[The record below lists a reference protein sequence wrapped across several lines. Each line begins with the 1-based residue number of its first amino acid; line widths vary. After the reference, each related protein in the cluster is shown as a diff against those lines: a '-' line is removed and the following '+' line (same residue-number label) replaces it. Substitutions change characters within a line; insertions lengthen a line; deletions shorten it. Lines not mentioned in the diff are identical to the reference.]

1 MPSAIKFNQDI
12 ILDEAFNIVRHH
24 GLQGLS
30 ARKIAQSMG
39 CSTQPVY
46 SSFGSMKAL
55 KDAVEKKAYRFFID
69 YLLQE
74 QLKDDPFLSMGL
86 QYIKFAR
93 EEKALFRLYFLG
105 SDMSLT
111 IEKIRSLSAPLL
123 ERMKQDASLE
133 NLSDEQLDRIGGDMW
148 VYTHGLAALTF
159 RSEDPDIETIVRD
172 KLSRMGDTVIEW
184 EARQATIHHGQNIS
198 GDNE

>member
-1 MPSAIKFNQDI
+1 M
-12 ILDEAFNIVRHH
+12 DEAFNIVRRH
-24 GLQGLS
+24 GLQSLS
-30 ARKIAQSMG
+30 ARKIAQRIG

-55 KDAVEKKAYRFFID
+55 KDAVENKAYRFFID
-69 YLLQE
+69 YLLRE
-74 QLKDDPFLSMGL
+74 KLKDDPFLSMGL
-86 QYIKFAR
+86 RYIQFAR

-105 SDMSLT
+105 SEMSLT
-111 IEKIRSLSAPLL
+111 IDKIRSLSAPLL
-123 ERMKQDASLE
+123 ERMQQDASLE

-159 RSEDPDIETIVRD
+159 RSEDPDIETYVRE

-184 EARQATIHHGQNIS
+184 ESRQTTVDQPQS
-198 GDNE
+198 GSGEIE